1 MAIIDFFDRGWR
13 INPRGAAYIQD
24 DRSYSFDEVG
34 ELSCRI
40 ANGLLALGLPKET
53 KGAVWAAND
62 VTAWAC
68 TLGLWRANMCWI
80 PVGARNSADEN
91 HYVLDA
97 FDCEVL
103 FFQKYFA
110 PVIAELKPRL
120 PRIRLWI
127 CIDGELPDFPG
138 ARSLASW
145 VQDQPATR
153 PDVPYDMDDVVM
165 LSSTGGTTGK
175 PKGVMN
181 THRSAQT
188 FCAHFLMG
196 CPYGAEQRP
205 VNLAAAPMTHT
216 AGLLSI
222 PCTAR
227 GGTVVV
233 VTKPDPALLLGAIP
247 KYKVTELFLPPTVIY
262 RLLEIPDLGRKV
274 DFSSLKYFMYG
285 AAPMSVDK
293 LKQAIQVIG
302 PVMMGGYGQTEAPAA
317 IAYLPPDAHFAG
329 GGIAPDERLSS
340 VGHPNPLIRVEIM
353 NDANEILPQ
362 GETGEICVRGDLV
375 MKGYYKAPDKTAE
388 TIVDG
393 WLHTGDIGHID
404 AEGCLHITDR
414 KKDMIISG
422 GFNVYPSEVE
432 QVIWSHPAVQDCAVI
447 GVPDEKWGEAV
458 KAVVELNAGQAA
470 TAEELIALCKEK
482 LGSVKAPKSVDFVAS
497 LPRSPVGKVLKKDLR
512 SQYWQS
518 TTRKI

>member
-13 INPRGAAYIQD
+13 INPQGAAYIQD
-24 DRSYSFDEVG
+24 DRRYSFDEVG

-53 KGAVWAAND
+53 KGAVWAVND
-62 VTAWAC
+62 VTAWTC

-80 PVGARNSADEN
+80 PVGARNPAEEN

-110 PVIAELKPRL
+110 PVVAELKPRL
-120 PRIRLWI
+120 PKISLWV
-127 CIDGELPDFPG
+127 CIDDELPDFPG

-145 VQDQPATR
+145 VQDQPAT
-153 PDVPYDMDDVVM
+153 PPNVAVDLDDVVM
-165 LSSTGGTTGK
+165 LSATGGTTGM

-188 FCAHFLMG
+188 FCAHFMIG
-196 CPYGAEQRP
+196 CPYEGNDRP

-216 AGLLSI
+216 AGLLSV

-233 VTKPDPALLLGAIP
+233 VTRPDPALLLGAIP
-247 KYKVTELFLPPTVIY
+247 KYRVTELFLPPTVIY
-262 RLLEIPDLGRKV
+262 RLLDVPDLGKKV

-285 AAPMSVDK
+285 AAPMSVEK

-302 PVMMGGYGQTEAPAA
+302 PVMTGGYGQTEAPAS
-317 IAYLPPDAHFAG
+317 IAYLPPGEHFVDGKLAS
-329 GGIAPDERLSS
+329 DERLSS
-340 VGHPNPLIRVEIM
+340 VGRPNPLVRVEIM

-393 WLHTGDIGHID
+393 WLHTGDVGHID
-404 AEGCLHITDR
+404 AEGYLHLTDR
-414 KKDMIISG
+414 KKDMIITG

-447 GVPDEKWGEAV
+447 GVPDETWGEAV
-458 KAVVELNAGQAA
+458 KAVVELNAGQQV
-470 TAEELIALCKEK
+470 TADELIALCKQK
-482 LGSVKAPKSVDFVAS
+482 LGSVKAPKSVDFIDV

-512 SQYWQS
+512 ARYWQNTS
-518 TTRKI
+518 RKI